1 MFPTEYTIDLI
12 LYYNYNGCRD
22 TRITAVLFCHES
34 LYSLEFE
41 TQDELTDRILFDSAQ
56 FYRQK
61 AKKVF
66 SVNKANIC
74 SKEVKFKFNNALIS
88 HIKTVTNVPGSITK
102 WTFIIT
108 EFELIREQCEKNN
121 CRFYLSENHNILAQ
135 NMMLIASKDEDRN
148 LHKPHM
154 VNLQDKQIEIG
165 FDEDIKYAFVDVP
178 KEEKDSISYIV
189 KLISFFYGVEIN
201 YWLTISTV
209 DEMEIYSYRTILCQ
223 QIEQI
228 DMTPWFLYKIVGFS
242 KFGLADFITH
252 SYAKLLEVSER
263 ERDFIIKSLTTFT
276 AIRNNSVVDKFI
288 RLVSILI
295 TLDEKIHSSAIRDGA
310 VCVRHIYNEFGI
322 DFDRIDDEENRLLN
336 KKFIMQKNPSEHS
349 SQEDSNLNDEK
360 TISNFVELRHE
371 VMHALPSDE
380 IVSYLKESL
389 LLTRLEISVFIV
401 ILGELGFRNLE
412 FIYRFPQLN
421 VLKPRIA

>member
-154 VNLQDKQIEIG
+154 VNLKDKQIEIG
-165 FDEDIKYAFVDVP
+165 FDEDIKYAFIDVP

-228 DMTPWFLYKIVGFS
+228 DMGPWLLYRIVGFS
-242 KFGLADFITH
+242 KFGISDFLKCASTE
-252 SYAKLLEVSER
+252 L
-263 ERDFIIKSLTTFT
+263 FGKSDSIRSSLFKALTTFT
-276 AIRNNSVVDKFI
+276 AIRNDSEINKFI

-295 TLDEKIHSSAIRDGA
+295 SIYENIHGTSRKDG
-310 VCVRHIYNEFGI
+310 VDCVKELFNLFGI
-322 DFDRIDDEENRLLN
+322 DFSRIDDEDN
-336 KKFIMQKNPSEHS
+336 K
-349 SQEDSNLNDEK
+349 LEK
-360 TISNFVELRHE
+360 QHFWDYLHRKHISNFVELRNE
-371 VMHALPSDE
+371 VMHSLPSDD
-380 IVSYLKESL
+380 IVKYLKESIL
-389 LLTRLEISVFIV
+389 LKRLEISVFI
-401 ILGELGFRNLE
+401 ILMGELGFKRLE
-412 FIYRFPQLN
+412 YIYHYPQLN
-421 VLKPRIA
+421 VLKKE